1 MALSASSRCL
11 RWLDQEQASQ
21 GEWAMSRLRNVLAL
35 MLLAFA
41 AVAAGRAHAQAPV
54 AGAALH
60 QQF

>member
-1 MALSASSRCL
+1 
-11 RWLDQEQASQ
+11 
-21 GEWAMSRLRNVLAL
+21 MSRLRNVLAL